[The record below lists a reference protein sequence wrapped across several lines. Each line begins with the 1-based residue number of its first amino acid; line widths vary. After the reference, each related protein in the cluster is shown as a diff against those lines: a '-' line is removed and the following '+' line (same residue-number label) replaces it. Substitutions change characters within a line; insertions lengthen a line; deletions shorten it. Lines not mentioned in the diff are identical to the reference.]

1 MVIRAY
7 RSADCS
13 TLAQIYYDTIH
24 TVNAAHYTKAQLD
37 AWATGNVDL
46 AVWDAYFLAR
56 HSFVA
61 ELDGKIV
68 GFSDMDDSGYLGRLY
83 VHKDYLGRGIGKALC
98 DAAEGAVEVPKYTL
112 HSSITAK
119 PFYEKQG
126 YRTVEM
132 RQMERKDQLLT
143 IYVMEKTKASPV

>member
-1 MVIRAY
+1 MVIRSY
-7 RSADCS
+7 RSSDCP
-13 TLAQIYYDTIH
+13 TLARIYYDTIH
-24 TVNAAHYTKAQLD
+24 TVNAADYTKAQLD

-46 AVWDAYFLAR
+46 QVWDEYFLAR

-61 ELDGKIV
+61 EMDGKIV

-83 VHKDYLGRGIGKALC
+83 VHKDYQGLGIGKALC
-98 DAAEGAVEVPKYTL
+98 DAAENAVTVPKYTL
-112 HSSITAK
+112 HSSITAR
-119 PFYEKQG
+119 PFYEKRG

-143 IYVMEKTKASPV
+143 IYVMEKCSNMSF

>member
-1 MVIRAY
+1 MVIRSY
-7 RSADCS
+7 RSSDCP
-13 TLAQIYYDTIH
+13 TLARIYYDTIH
-24 TVNAAHYTKAQLD
+24 AVNAADYTKAQLD

-46 AVWDAYFLAR
+46 QVWDEYFLAR

-61 ELDGKIV
+61 EIDGKIV

-83 VHKDYLGRGIGKALC
+83 VHKDYQGLGIGKALC
-98 DAAEGAVEVPKYTL
+98 DAAENAVTVPKYTL
-112 HSSITAK
+112 HSSITAR
-119 PFYEKQG
+119 PFYEKRG

-143 IYVMEKTKASPV
+143 IYVMEKCSNMSF